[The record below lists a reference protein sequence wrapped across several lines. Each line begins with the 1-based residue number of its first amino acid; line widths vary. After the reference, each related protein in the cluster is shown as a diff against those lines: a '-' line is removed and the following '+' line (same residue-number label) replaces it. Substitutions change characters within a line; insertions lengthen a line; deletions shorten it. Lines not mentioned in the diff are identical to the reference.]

1 MSLKSIQLPPIVI
14 SKLYNYCLVDVNN
27 YCLVDVNNDKKNTE
41 IAKSDNFFLRGNDK
55 NIFLLVNNT
64 EVPFLTDN
72 QLDFLSGILSA
83 CKLNL
88 ADVAIINLNKTAK
101 KEMFEFPMASKII
114 AFGIKASAI
123 GLPFSIPEFQVQL
136 FNNQTYIFAPELS
149 IIQKE
154 THLKRKL
161 WVSLKEVFL

>member
-1 MSLKSIQLPPIVI
+1 MSLKNIQLPPIVI
-14 SKLYNYCLVDVNN
+14 SNLYNNYLIDINLVDI
-27 YCLVDVNNDKKNTE
+27 NNDKKRTE
-41 IAKSDNFFLRGNDK
+41 IAKSDNIFLGGNDK
-55 NIFLLVNNT
+55 NILLLVNNI

-88 ADVAIINLNKTAK
+88 ADVAIINLDKTDE
-101 KEMFEFPMASKII
+101 KEIFELLKASKII

-123 GLPFSIPEFQVQL
+123 GLPFSIPEFQVQS
-136 FNNQTYIFAPELS
+136 FHNQIYVFAPELN

-154 THLKRKL
+154 MDLKRKL
-161 WVSLKEVFL
+161 CVCLKEVFSIKT

>member
-1 MSLKSIQLPPIVI
+1 MSLKNIQLPPIVI
-14 SKLYNYCLVDVNN
+14 SNLYNYYLVDI
-27 YCLVDVNNDKKNTE
+27 NNDKMKTE
-41 IAKSDNFFLRGNDK
+41 IAKSDNLFLRCNDK
-55 NIFLLVNNT
+55 NILLLVNNI

-88 ADVAIINLNKTAK
+88 ADVSIINLNRTDE
-101 KEMFEFPMASKII
+101 KEMFEFLKASKII

-136 FNNQTYIFAPELS
+136 FDNQTYVFAPELN

-154 THLKRKL
+154 TDLKRKL
-161 WVSLKEVFL
+161 WVSLKEVFSIKN